1 MSSPDVQFRNM
12 SVTIPNKT
20 CNGVLGA
27 SLFVPSTRAWNLYEA
42 VLDVRNFPRWAPGIR
57 RVEVLARP
65 GEPGMV
71 SEWEISVLGMKR
83 KILSVLEEAESPA
96 LLRWTYD
103 GLVGGWGRCAI
114 REQGESALAVFQ
126 TELWATE
133 PCLKKL
139 MRMRYAR
146 QTASTY
152 LKRCLAQ
159 LGRMVSR
166 DGSHVRVGPTE
177 GI

>member
-1 MSSPDVQFRNM
+1 M

-20 CNGVLGA
+20 SNGVLGA

-42 VLDVRNFPRWAPGIR
+42 VLDVRNFPRWAPGVR

-71 SEWEISVLGMKR
+71 SEWEISVLGMKW

-103 GLVGGWGRCAI
+103 GLVRGWSQCAI
-114 REQGESALAVFQ
+114 QDWGDGALAEFQ
-126 TELWATE
+126 TELHPAE
-133 PCLKKL
+133 PMLKKL
-139 MRMRYAR
+139 MQMPAAKSAAY
-146 QTASTY
+146 SH
-152 LKRCLAQ
+152 LKRCLDR
-159 LGRMVSR
+159 LGRLVSG
-166 DGSHVRVGPTE
+166 DGTRIRVGPPHA
-177 GI
+177 GAGVDNR